1 MMKGEQTAMNEL
13 ILDHLK
19 KLQLN
24 YLVQNFDDFVS
35 SFKRNKDVALSI
47 ITKVCELEIQQQ
59 QKRNLERRLRESK
72 VGRFK
77 PMADFDWNWPK
88 KIDRPAIERLFDL
101 KFIEEGRNVV
111 IIGPPGVGKTMIA
124 KNLAYSAAVSGNSSL
139 CCGASDLVNDL
150 NSALSAQIYKSRLNR
165 FVRRGLLVIDEFGYL
180 SFNNKAADLLY
191 KVISKKYEKNS
202 LIITTNLAFDKWG
215 TVFPGATCVS
225 ALIDRLTHRCELI
238 TIDADSYRLK
248 ESKEKNKLN
257 NQKRREKK

>member
-1 MMKGEQTAMNEL
+1 MKGAMTAMNE
-13 ILDHLK
+13 IISNHLK

-35 SFKRNKDVALSI
+35 SFKKNKDVVLSVL
-47 ITKVCELEIQQQ
+47 TKVCELEIQEQ

-72 VGRFK
+72 LGRFK

-101 KFIEEGRNVV
+101 KFMEEGRNVV

-124 KNLAYSAAVSGNSSL
+124 KNLAYSAAMSGYASFF
-139 CCGASDLVNDL
+139 CGASDLVNEL

-165 FVRRGLLVIDEFGYL
+165 FVRRGLLVIDELGYL

-191 KVISKKYEKNS
+191 EVISKKYEKNS
-202 LIITTNLAFDKWG
+202 LIMTTNLPFDKWG
-215 TVFPGATCVS
+215 GVFPSATCVS
-225 ALIDRLTHRCELI
+225 ALIDRLTHRCDLI
-238 TIDADSYRLK
+238 TIEADSFRLK
-248 ESKEKNKLN
+248 ESREKIKTNYQN
-257 NQKRREKK
+257 RREKK